1 MHRSILTALRVSSAV
16 LVACGYL
23 ALATTPAYPLTIVL
37 VPFALFLLAPLG
49 ERLDRHFPVYRR
61 ITYWVSIVTL
71 LTAIVSIFFIQLL
84 GGVTL
89 LVMYIQAYTIL
100 HEKRV
105 KSFLHLYLMAFFLLL
120 TASVMSPEPEI
131 GPVMALFLASAV
143 VALTLLH
150 LYREMESNPE
160 PIPPVVLRLDVYDL
174 PLAPSEPRRFDLGLA
189 AALAIVV
196 LITAVVTGGLF
207 YVTPRMQAGIL
218 GRADPMLFRPAF
230 SQTVELAGGG
240 RIVPDL
246 TPIMHVEFPDEPEG
260 WFEGGLFWRI
270 SSLNEYRQ
278 SHWSRRPLGLAE
290 DEPRFAL
297 GRNNPFFLPQPRST
311 QVLRRSFTQG
321 RTIHQS
327 IYMDSVPQ
335 EGVPALTL
343 VQQMQCAPGTRNA
356 QLAWDDQ
363 GDFSVVLTRTGQRWL
378 QYDAW
383 SEVPD
388 FTPEQLRAAP
398 DNYEDVLPPRIYDV
412 LTGQDLEPR
421 TLALVR
427 EIVAGKNT
435 VYDKA
440 LAIGAYFNSGGYFYT
455 LDLPIL
461 PLDHPV
467 DTFIHDT
474 KVGHCEL
481 FSSAMALMLRSL
493 GIPTRVVAGYRGG
506 DWSPGDRSYIVRAD
520 MAHLWVEV
528 YFVGL
533 GWVTFDPSPSGDSL
547 TGFARTWIARTI
559 RRYSLVAKMA
569 WYSNVIAYDQGL
581 QINSLRNVALGLVG
595 FSGEFFD
602 RLTEVRRISGAAGIV
617 LSAVLAVF
625 LIVGGILILLLS
637 GRTRGPDR
645 APLTADQARAVRL
658 YGRLQRKVQVLGTN
672 PRGKTA
678 EELCQELRRVA
689 ENQATPAVEVI
700 NTYNEVRFGGRPL
713 AWDRYTR
720 LRRLVKRLHFPMKQT
735 G

>member
-37 VPFALFLLAPLG
+37 VPFTLFLLAPLG
-49 ERLDRHFPVYRR
+49 ERLDRHFPVYRK

-84 GGVTL
+84 GGVTV

-100 HEKRV
+100 HEKRARN
-105 KSFLHLYLMAFFLLL
+105 FLHLYLMSFFLLL

-131 GPVMALFLASAV
+131 GAVMALFLASAV

-160 PIPPVVLRLDVYDL
+160 PIPPVVLRLDVHDL

-189 AALAIVV
+189 AALVIVV

-260 WFEGGLFWRI
+260 RFEGGLFWRI

-278 SHWSRRPLGLAE
+278 SHWSRRPLAPAK

-297 GRNNPFFLPQPRST
+297 GRGNPFFLPQARST
-311 QVLRRSFTQG
+311 QVQRRPFTQS
-321 RTIHQS
+321 RTMHQS
-327 IYMDSVPQ
+327 IYMDNVPQ

-343 VQQMQCAPGTRNA
+343 VQRMECAPGTRNA
-356 QLAWDDQ
+356 ELTWDDQ
-363 GDFSVVLTRTGQRWL
+363 GDFSAVLTRTGQRWL

-398 DNYEDVLPPRIYDV
+398 DDYEDVLPPRIYDV

-421 TLALVR
+421 TLALIR

-461 PLDHPV
+461 PQDHPV
-467 DTFIHDT
+467 DTFIHET

-506 DWSPGDRSYIVRAD
+506 DWSLGDRSYIVRAD

-528 YFVGL
+528 YFIGL
-533 GWVTFDPSPSGDSL
+533 GWVTFDPSPSGDTL
-547 TGFARTWIARTI
+547 TGFSHTWMARTI
-559 RRYSLVAKMA
+559 RRYSLITKMV
-569 WYSNVIAYDQGL
+569 WYRNVIAYDQGL

-602 RLTEVRRISGAAGIV
+602 RLTDVRRISGAAGMT
-617 LSAVLAVF
+617 LSALLAAILVA
-625 LIVGGILILLLS
+625 GGTLILLLNRRTQS
-637 GRTRGPDR
+637 LGRL
-645 APLTADQARAVRL
+645 PLTAEQARAVRL
-658 YGRLQRKVQVLGTN
+658 YRKLRRKLQVLGAN
-672 PRGKTA
+672 PQGKTA
-678 EELCQELRRVA
+678 EELCQELWRVA
-689 ENQATPAVEVI
+689 ETQSTSAVDVI

-720 LRRLVKRLHFPMKQT
+720 LTRIVKKLHFPKEQAT
-735 G
+735 